1 MRRLVGGPY
10 LKDNANANA
19 NTNAKAYANFAPL
32 LE

>member
-10 LKDNANANA
+10 LKDNDNDNDNDNANA
-19 NTNAKAYANFAPL
+19 NFRHL